1 MPDGL
6 RELRVRTKIQC
17 QHGCGETGRYTY
29 SGEVISADPMRVA
42 FGQTGRISAQLSNAK
57 VEAQGL
63 TSPSGSHGALAACC
77 ATLSREA
84 FHNRSSLWCSG
95 GHHNGV
101 WQPQTEREIASGHP
115 HIHRSPV
122 QRERSAQASQTYGHQ
137 NPVRR
142 KRGVS
147 VHELKGGAIASTGA
161 PADTILDSTIAST
174 DGRRL

>member
-1 MPDGL
+1 MPNGL
-6 RELRVRTKIQC
+6 RELRVRTEIQC

-84 FHNRSSLWCSG
+84 FHNRSLLWCSG
-95 GHHNGV
+95 GLTACASCVSALKFNASMGV
-101 WQPQTEREIASGHP
+101 GRLEGTPTQEKSSLQIQCELPLARLGASL
-115 HIHRSPV
+115 RSSPTL
-122 QRERSAQASQTYGHQ
+122 R
-137 NPVRR
+137 
-142 KRGVS
+142 
-147 VHELKGGAIASTGA
+147 LKHK
-161 PADTILDSTIAST
+161 D
-174 DGRRL
+174 